1 MNAPHPSHQSQ
12 AGQALKLIG
21 LLCNCSIQADPK
33 EELSPSLVNRA
44 FLIDRLL
51 RPSGIAVFL
60 YSPHD
65 VSSIA
70 EVPGFLV
77 EGDELVASREPVPR
91 VNANW
96 TYGTR
101 RLINQGMGYNR
112 FKRWTRENDIEIYV
126 PYGFSEVVSNKRKAY
141 EIVREYNTG
150 LHPHTEDYTGSAAQ
164 IQSFLDRTGALFI
177 KPRSGNRGNN
187 IFVLRKTPD
196 GYSLKY
202 YDQGSSR
209 QFPPL
214 TLEAAAGV
222 IGVAAGQKS
231 YIIQEG
237 IESARFD
244 GAVFD
249 IRVVMVNDGSRWHSI
264 LETRLA
270 PRNSDLS
277 NVFQGGSI
285 RVTESILL
293 ELFGEADALILE
305 KEIRRVSHGV
315 ATHFDK
321 LYPGKLMEMGFDF
334 LLDCDRKLHLIEVNA
349 KPGVAGFGSET
360 KLFEW
365 KPEDE
370 VHYERWV
377 YPHVTHVA
385 AFLKSKVEEALL
397 SGK

>member
-1 MNAPHPSHQSQ
+1 MDPVTF
-12 AGQALKLIG
+12 IG
-21 LLCNCSIQADPK
+21 LLCNCSTDGNPK
-33 EELSPSLVNRA
+33 EELSPSLINRA

-51 RPSGIAVFL
+51 RPSGIALFL

-65 VSSIA
+65 VTSLA
-70 EVPGFLV
+70 GVPGYTV
-77 EGDELVASREPVPR
+77 EGDELVASRMPIPR

-101 RLINQGMGYNR
+101 RLLNQGMGYNR
-112 FKRWTRENDIEIYV
+112 FKRWAQENQIEIYV
-126 PYGFSEVVSNKRKAY
+126 PYGFSELVSNKRKAY
-141 EIVREYNTG
+141 EIVREYDAG
-150 LHPHTEDYTGSAAQ
+150 LHPHTEDYVGSIAQ
-164 IQSFLDRTGALFI
+164 IQSFLERADAVFI

-187 IFVLRKTPD
+187 IFVLRKVSG

-202 YDQGSSR
+202 YDQGAQRLVPS
-209 QFPPL
+209 L
-214 TLEAAAGV
+214 TLEAAVGIV
-222 IGVAAGQKS
+222 GVAAGAKS

-237 IESARFD
+237 IESARFE

-249 IRVVMVNDGSRWHSI
+249 IRVVMVNDGSQWHSI

-285 RVTESILL
+285 RITESILL
-293 ELFGEADALILE
+293 ELFGDEAARNLE
-305 KEIRRVSHGV
+305 MQIRNVSRGV
-315 ATHFDK
+315 AGHLDP
-321 LYPGKLMEMGFDF
+321 LYPGKLMELGFDF
-334 LLDCDRKLHLIEVNA
+334 LLDCERKLHLIEVNA

-370 VHYERWV
+370 SHYQRWV
-377 YPHVTHVA
+377 YPHVKYVA
-385 AFLKSKVEEALL
+385 GFLKAKVECPSL
-397 SGK
+397 SGT

>member
-1 MNAPHPSHQSQ
+1 MNAPVPPHRPQT
-12 AGQALKLIG
+12 GQARKLVG
-21 LLCNCSIQADPK
+21 LLCNCSLEGDPK
-33 EELSPSLVNRA
+33 KDLSPSQVNRA

-70 EVPGFLV
+70 GVSGYLV
-77 EGDELVASREPVPR
+77 EGDDLVASCEPVPR

-112 FKRWTRENDIEIYV
+112 FKRWTQENGIDIYV
-126 PYGFSEVVSNKRKAY
+126 PYGFSELVSNKRKAY
-141 EIVREYNTG
+141 EIVREYDTD
-150 LHPHTEDYTGSAAQ
+150 LHPQTEDYTGSVLQ
-164 IQSFLDRTGALFI
+164 IQVFLDRAGAVFI

-187 IFVLRKTPD
+187 IFVLRKGPD
-196 GYSLKY
+196 GYALKY

-209 QFPPL
+209 LFPPL

-222 IGVAAGQKS
+222 IEVAAGQKS

-237 IESARFD
+237 IESARFE
-244 GAVFD
+244 GSVFD
-249 IRVVMVNDGSRWHSI
+249 IRVVMVNDGTRWHSI

-285 RVTESILL
+285 RVTESVLL
-293 ELFGEADALILE
+293 ELFGNAQARIIE
-305 KEIRRVSHGV
+305 KEIRRVSDEV
-315 ATHFDK
+315 ARHFDR

-334 LLDCDRKLHLIEVNA
+334 LLDSERKLHLIEVNA

-360 KLFEW
+360 KLFDW

-370 VHYERWV
+370 AHYERWV
-377 YPHVTHVA
+377 VPHVTHVA
-385 AFLKSKVEEALL
+385 AFLRTKVEESLL

>member
-1 MNAPHPSHQSQ
+1 MAEPV
-12 AGQALKLIG
+12 KFIG
-21 LLCNCSIQADPK
+21 LLCNCSTQGNPK
-33 EELSPSLVNRA
+33 EELSPSLINRA
-44 FLIDRLL
+44 FLIDRIL
-51 RPSGIAVFL
+51 RPSGIALFL

-65 VSSIA
+65 VTSLA
-70 EVPGFLV
+70 EVPGYTV
-77 EGDELVASREPVPR
+77 DGDNLIAASKPVPR

-112 FKRWTRENDIEIYV
+112 FKRWAKDNQIEIYV
-126 PYGFSEVVSNKRKAY
+126 PYEFSELVSNKRKAY
-141 EIVREYNTG
+141 EIVRAYDPT
-150 LHPHTEDYTGSAAQ
+150 LHPHTEDYLDSLVQ
-164 IQSFLDRTGALFI
+164 IQSFLDRSDIVFI

-187 IFVLRKTPD
+187 IFVLRKSS
-196 GYSLKY
+196 GAYSLKY
-202 YDQGSSR
+202 YDQGAQRLFS
-209 QFPPL
+209 PL
-214 TLEAAAGV
+214 SLEAAVGIV
-222 IGVAAGQKS
+222 QVASGPKS

-237 IESARFD
+237 IEALRFED
-244 GAVFD
+244 AVFD
-249 IRVVMVNDGSRWHSI
+249 IRVVMVNDSTQWRSI

-293 ELFGEADALILE
+293 ELLGDEEARLLE
-305 KEIRRVSHGV
+305 NEIRSVSHGV
-315 ATHFDK
+315 AKHLDQ
-321 LYPGKLMEMGFDF
+321 LYPGKLMEIGFDF
-334 LLDCDRKLHLIEVNA
+334 ILDHQRKLCLIEINA

-370 VHYERWV
+370 VHYQRWV

-385 AFLKSKVEEALL
+385 GFLKAKVESQSL
-397 SGK
+397 SET